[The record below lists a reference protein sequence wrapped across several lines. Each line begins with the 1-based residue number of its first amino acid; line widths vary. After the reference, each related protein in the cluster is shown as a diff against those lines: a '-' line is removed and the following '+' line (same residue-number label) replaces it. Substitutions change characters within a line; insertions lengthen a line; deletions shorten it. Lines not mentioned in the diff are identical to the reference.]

1 MWSFLV
7 HELIKRQFLCQDWRK
22 MRRRDRKTTSHMSV
36 GWRLWRLKPK
46 CQCVIYSWCLSL
58 ISPEDVPPRA
68 SPDLHP
74 QHTHQLSSHNIF
86 PFYSSSFLV
95 GKEQALPGGMRLFLT
110 FTSLVR
116 YPSIRLSLSCTCA
129 FSFVSLQV
137 SLPFLYSSPPAHG
150 PESSFVYF
158 FYPRPPPSSQF
169 VLFWSHQDQR
179 RWDEKKEVRKE
190 GRYERKKTGGKK

>member
-1 MWSFLV
+1 
-7 HELIKRQFLCQDWRK
+7 

-74 QHTHQLSSHNIF
+74 QHTHQLSSHTIF

-95 GKEQALPGGMRLFLT
+95 DKEQALPGGLRLFLT

-116 YPSIRLSLSCTCA
+116 YPSIRLSLSLVHMCFLFCFPA
-129 FSFVSLQV
+129 GFS
-137 SLPFLYSSPPAHG
+137 SSP
-150 PESSFVYF
+150 SFF
-158 FYPRPPPSSQF
+158 SACTWAREQLCLFLLPTSTTQQPIRS
-169 VLFWSHQDQR
+169 VLKSPGS
-179 RWDEKKEVRKE
+179 EKVGWKE
-190 GRYERKKTGGKK
+190 GSKERR